1 MRVGGSVVLGSWP
14 TRCCIRVSPV
24 VGKCM
29 WAILFQYVPLC
40 QANCSSVG
48 GWNGALVFVSL
59 QYALVFVPFR
69 MA

>member
-1 MRVGGSVVLGSWP
+1 
-14 TRCCIRVSPV
+14 
-24 VGKCM
+24 M